1 MNRAFVYMMV
11 GASLWG
17 TISIFVKNLYAY
29 EFTPMEVVT
38 IRAITASIVLVSYLL
53 ISSPKSL
60 KLKQIKD
67 LKYFVR
73 TGIFSK
79 FALTKYTTLTVT
91 TYTFVI
97 ASIVLLPFFPIK
109 GKTAILLE
117 TEVLFYGFSLGFL
130 PTAMAY
136 IIYTYGFHNTEA
148 SKAAILSTIEPVVAT
163 LIGIFV
169 FLEPFSFIQII
180 GMAFILGAVIL
191 TQLDQ
196 GERFIKKKVH
206 SN

>member
-11 GASLWG
+11 GATLWG
-17 TISIFVKNLYAY
+17 PISMFVKNLYAY
-29 EFTPMEVVT
+29 EFTPIEVVT
-38 IRAITASIVLVSYLL
+38 NRTITASIILVSYLL

-97 ASIVLLPFFPIK
+97 ASIVLLRSEEHTSELQSR
-109 GKTAILLE
+109 GQLVCRLLLE
-117 TEVLFYGFSLGFL
+117 
-130 PTAMAY
+130 
-136 IIYTYGFHNTEA
+136 
-148 SKAAILSTIEPVVAT
+148 
-163 LIGIFV
+163 
-169 FLEPFSFIQII
+169 
-180 GMAFILGAVIL
+180 
-191 TQLDQ
+191 
-196 GERFIKKKVH
+196 KKKRLYT
-206 SN
+206 NT